1 MEVGGI
7 GLGSE
12 MIVDSARIKGVTHH
26 HHLPPERQ
34 QRSNRRGVVYHK
46 VQSLTSAQE
55 TLNYWKQ
62 LPHILK
68 YFRAEEDPTAHL
80 PKDFMSGFLEGR
92 N

>member
-1 MEVGGI
+1 M
-7 GLGSE
+7 
-12 MIVDSARIKGVTHH
+12 DDAQ
-26 HHLPPERQ
+26 HLITTPTRKTTRATDIPSHTTNPP
-34 QRSNRRGVVYHK
+34 
-46 VQSLTSAQE
+46 LTPLQE

-80 PKDFMSGFLEGR
+80 PKNFMSGFLEGR